1 MARTLWTTCERHLN
15 ESAQIVADPR
25 PIAVETM
32 DARSRSRQGGGMSA
46 ADVIRAHYDASARG
60 DLDGMLAPLAPD
72 ADWTEAAGFPYAG
85 TYTGPSEVAAGVF
98 GRIAQDWDGYR
109 FELDELVD
117 GGTTVVG
124 VGTYTGVY
132 RATGRAM
139 TARVAHVWHVR
150 DDRVTRFEQIVD
162 SVPVADAMRRDQRAD
177 AA

>member
-1 MARTLWTTCERHLN
+1 LHQ
-15 ESAQIVADPR
+15 SAQILASLR
-25 PIAVETM
+25 PIAGPVV
-32 DARSRSRQGGGMSA
+32 DASASRRHVADMSA
-46 ADVIRAHYDASARG
+46 ADVIRTHYESATQG

-72 ADWTEAAGFPYAG
+72 ASWTEAVGFPYAG
-85 TYTGPSEVAAGVF
+85 TYTGPGEVAEGVF
-98 GRIAQDWDGYR
+98 ARIAADWEGYR
-109 FELDELVD
+109 FELEELVD

-124 VGTYTGVY
+124 VGTYSGVF

-162 SVPVADAMRRDQRAD
+162 SVPVAAAMDDVQRAD

>member
-1 MARTLWTTCERHLN
+1 
-15 ESAQIVADPR
+15 
-25 PIAVETM
+25 
-32 DARSRSRQGGGMSA
+32 MSA
-46 ADVIRAHYDASARG
+46 ADVIRAHYEASAQG

-72 ADWTEAAGFPYAG
+72 ARWTEAAGFPYAG

-98 GRIAQDWDGYR
+98 ARIGAEWEGYR
-109 FELDELVD
+109 FELEELVD

-124 VGTYTGVY
+124 VGTYSGVF

-162 SVPVADAMRRDQRAD
+162 SVPVVAAMDHGQRAD